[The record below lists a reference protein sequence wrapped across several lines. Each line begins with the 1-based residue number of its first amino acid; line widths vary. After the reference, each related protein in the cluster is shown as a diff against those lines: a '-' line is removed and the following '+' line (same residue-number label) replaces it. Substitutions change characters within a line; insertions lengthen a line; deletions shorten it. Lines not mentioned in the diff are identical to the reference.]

1 MLIEL
6 IYIIIKYR
14 QSMLQGSKKWDG
26 PKNTAQFLYET
37 FRE

>member
-6 IYIIIKYR
+6 LYIIIKYR
-14 QSMLQGSKKWDG
+14 QSMLQGSQKWDG
-26 PKNTAQFLYET
+26 LKNAAQFLYET